1 MYSLIKTARA
11 NECEPYSYPIHIFEQ
26 LPRVGSLSACEALL
40 HWNVERVKI
49 IQAGFA
55 TRG

>member
-40 HWNVERVKI
+40 HWNVRTPDLRR
-49 IQAGFA
+49 FCYD
-55 TRG
+55 TNS